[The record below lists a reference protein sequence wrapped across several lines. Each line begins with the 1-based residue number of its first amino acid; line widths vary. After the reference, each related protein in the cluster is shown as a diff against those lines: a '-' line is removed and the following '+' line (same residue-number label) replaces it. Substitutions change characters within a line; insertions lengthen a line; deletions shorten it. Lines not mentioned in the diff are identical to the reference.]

1 MSLAS
6 EDVDRPPFEVTETG
20 YVVWRNALSSQNLP
34 LIHLLSLPQSRSW
47 GEFEVQIRLHFIPE
61 SAEKAILFY
70 HHLKLHP
77 WAPTGTDPAPPTAPS
92 ESPITNYSPVHSWQY
107 DEVIFFDPFQNFLNI
122 LTSHPP
128 TPLPKEKRR
137 PYPFHT
143 ANPASLEESRTAG
156 VPEFSQQLEKEELER
171 LDTAKRFVVAEQVKW
186 RNKLI
191 EKEKELARLKK
202 ELGE

>member
-20 YVVWRNALSSQNLP
+20 YVVWRNALSLP
-34 LIHLLSLPQSRSW
+34 LIYRLYLPPSRRW